1 VEPDRRLTTPQ
12 GWSPDAE
19 DMPPDRAARAL
30 TRFYIHLVSMTCA
43 QLAVVVVALAQRAVP
58 LWCGAVLVAG
68 ALSLAGHG
76 ALALAPAL
84 RGKQSSRSSR

>member
-1 VEPDRRLTTPQ
+1 MT
-12 GWSPDAE
+12 
-19 DMPPDRAARAL
+19 PDRAGRAL
-30 TRFYIHLVSMTCA
+30 TRFYVHLVSMTCA

-76 ALALAPAL
+76 ELALAPTL
-84 RGKQSSRSSR
+84 RGTQSSRSSR

>member
-1 VEPDRRLTTPQ
+1 MT
-12 GWSPDAE
+12 
-19 DMPPDRAARAL
+19 PDRAARAL
-30 TRFYIHLVSMTCA
+30 TRFYVHLVSMTCA

-58 LWCGAVLVAG
+58 LWCAAALVAG

-84 RGKQSSRSSR
+84 RAPRSSR